1 MRFNQPT
8 QLVTAK
14 CRLEESPEADRN
26 RNTLAISLNA
36 SYYSLDE
43 LFPARVGVN
52 RAKVN
57 GMYNSVDE
65 LQRALNVQD
74 YIAER
79 GLSVAIFLALKTGKP
94 LFLEGDAGVG
104 KTEIAKVLSALL
116 DTDLIRMQCYE
127 GLDVNTAVYEWN
139 YAGQILHLRLME
151 AEGLARIDMEREL
164 FSDRFL
170 LKRPLLQAIEA
181 SENGRA
187 PVLLIDELDRSD
199 EEFEAFLLELLSHF
213 QISIPELG
221 TLKAEAPPTVIV
233 TSNRTREIHDALKRR
248 CLYYWIDYPHFHKE
262 LQIVAR
268 KAPDVPPMLARQIT
282 AFIQDMR
289 SMELFKRP
297 GIAETLDWTAALI
310 ALDQN
315 ELALETVQDTLGV
328 ILKYQDDVEM
338 LDGETIRNM
347 IERAKVEAQR
357 V

>member
-1 MRFNQPT
+1 MF
-8 QLVTAK
+8 
-14 CRLEESPEADRN
+14 D
-26 RNTLAISLNA
+26 
-36 SYYSLDE
+36 
-43 LFPARVGVN
+43 
-52 RAKVN
+52 
-57 GMYNSVDE
+57 SVDE
-65 LQRALNVQD
+65 LQQALSEQD

-79 GLSVAIFLALKTGKP
+79 GLAVAIFLSLKTGKP

-116 DTDLIRMQCYE
+116 ETDLIRMQCYE

-151 AEGLARIDMEREL
+151 AEGLGRVDMEKEL
-164 FSDRFL
+164 FSERFL
-170 LKRPLLQAIEA
+170 LKRPLLRAIEL
-181 SENGRA
+181 SKNGKA

-199 EEFEAFLLELLSHF
+199 EEFEAFLLELLSDF

-221 TLKAEAPPTVIV
+221 TVKAEVPPIVIV

-262 LQIVAR
+262 LQIVER

-297 GIAETLDWTAALI
+297 GVAETLDWTAALI

-315 ELALETVQDTLGV
+315 ELALGTVQDTLGV

-338 LDGETIRNM
+338 LDSETIRNM

-357 V
+357 A

>member
-1 MRFNQPT
+1 MF
-8 QLVTAK
+8 
-14 CRLEESPEADRN
+14 
-26 RNTLAISLNA
+26 
-36 SYYSLDE
+36 
-43 LFPARVGVN
+43 
-52 RAKVN
+52 
-57 GMYNSVDE
+57 NSVDD
-65 LQRALNVQD
+65 LQAAMTRQD

-79 GLSVAIFLALKTGKP
+79 GLAVAIYLALKTGKP

-104 KTEIAKVLSALL
+104 KTEIAKVLAALL
-116 DTDLIRMQCYE
+116 ETDLIRMQCYE
-127 GLDVNTAVYEWN
+127 GLDINTAVYEWN

-151 AEGLARIDMEREL
+151 AEGMARADMEGEL
-164 FSDRFL
+164 FSERFL
-170 LKRPLLQAIEA
+170 LKRPLLQAIE
-181 SENGRA
+181 SSKNGAA

-199 EEFEAFLLELLSHF
+199 EEFEAYLLELLSDF

-221 TLKAEAPPTVIV
+221 TVKAAAPPVVVV

-248 CLYYWIDYPHFHKE
+248 CLYFWIDYPHFHKE
-262 LQIVAR
+262 LEIVRR

-289 SMELFKRP
+289 SMELFKKP
-297 GIAETLDWTAALI
+297 GVAETLDWTAALI

-338 LDGETIRNM
+338 LDATTIQNM

>member
-1 MRFNQPT
+1 MF
-8 QLVTAK
+8 
-14 CRLEESPEADRN
+14 D
-26 RNTLAISLNA
+26 
-36 SYYSLDE
+36 
-43 LFPARVGVN
+43 
-52 RAKVN
+52 
-57 GMYNSVDE
+57 SVDE
-65 LQRALNVQD
+65 LQQALGEQD

-79 GLSVAIFLALKTGKP
+79 GLAVAIFLSLKTGKP

-116 DTDLIRMQCYE
+116 ETDLIRMQCYE

-151 AEGLARIDMEREL
+151 AEGLGRVDMEKEL
-164 FSDRFL
+164 FSERFL
-170 LKRPLLQAIEA
+170 LKRPLLRAIEL
-181 SENGRA
+181 SKNGKA

-199 EEFEAFLLELLSHF
+199 EEFEAFLLELLSDF

-221 TLKAEAPPTVIV
+221 TVKAEVPPIVIV

-262 LQIVAR
+262 LQIVER

-297 GIAETLDWTAALI
+297 GVAETLDWTAALI

-315 ELALETVQDTLGV
+315 ELALGTVQDTLGV

-338 LDGETIRNM
+338 LDSETIRNM

-357 V
+357 A

>member
-1 MRFNQPT
+1 MDSMF
-8 QLVTAK
+8 
-14 CRLEESPEADRN
+14 
-26 RNTLAISLNA
+26 
-36 SYYSLDE
+36 
-43 LFPARVGVN
+43 
-52 RAKVN
+52 
-57 GMYNSVDE
+57 NSVDE
-65 LQRALNVQD
+65 LQQALSEHD

-79 GLSVAIFLALKTGKP
+79 GLTVAIYLALKTGKP

-104 KTEIAKVLSALL
+104 KTEIAKVLSTLL

-127 GLDVNTAVYEWN
+127 GLDINTAVYEWN
-139 YAGQILHLRLME
+139 YAGQILHMRLME
-151 AEGLARIDMEREL
+151 SDGMNRDDMEHEL

-181 SENGRA
+181 TENGNP

-199 EEFEAFLLELLSHF
+199 EEFEAFLLELLSDF

-221 TLKAEAPPTVIV
+221 TIKAKVPPIVIL

-248 CLYYWIDYPHFHKE
+248 CLYYWIDYPHFRKE
-262 LQIVAR
+262 LQIVER
-268 KAPDVPPMLARQIT
+268 KAPDVAPMLARQIT

-297 GIAETLDWTAALI
+297 GVAETLDWTAALV

-315 ELALETVQDTLGV
+315 QLSLETVQDTLGV

-338 LDGETIRNM
+338 MDAQTIQTMLD
-347 IERAKVEAQR
+347 RAKVEAQR

>member
-1 MRFNQPT
+1 MF
-8 QLVTAK
+8 
-14 CRLEESPEADRN
+14 
-26 RNTLAISLNA
+26 
-36 SYYSLDE
+36 
-43 LFPARVGVN
+43 
-52 RAKVN
+52 
-57 GMYNSVDE
+57 NSVDE
-65 LQRALNVQD
+65 LQRALNQYD

-116 DTDLIRMQCYE
+116 DTSLIRMQCYE

-151 AEGLARIDMEREL
+151 TEGLARADMEKEI

-170 LKRPLLQAIEA
+170 LKRPLLQAIES
-181 SENGRA
+181 SENGQA

-199 EEFEAFLLELLSHF
+199 EEFEAFLLELLSDF

-221 TLKAEAPPTVIV
+221 TLKAKMPPTVIV

-262 LQIVAR
+262 LQIVER
-268 KAPDVPPMLARQIT
+268 KAPDVSPLLARQIT

>member
-1 MRFNQPT
+1 MF
-8 QLVTAK
+8 
-14 CRLEESPEADRN
+14 D
-26 RNTLAISLNA
+26 
-36 SYYSLDE
+36 
-43 LFPARVGVN
+43 
-52 RAKVN
+52 
-57 GMYNSVDE
+57 SVDD
-65 LQRALNVQD
+65 LQAALSGED

-79 GLSVAIFLALKTGKP
+79 GLAVAIFLALKTGKP

-104 KTEIAKVLSALL
+104 KTEIAKVLAALL

-151 AEGLARIDMEREL
+151 AEGRTREDMESEL
-164 FSDRFL
+164 FSQRFL
-170 LKRPLLQAIEA
+170 LKRPLLQAIEF
-181 SENGRA
+181 SRNGKA

-199 EEFEAFLLELLSHF
+199 EEFEAFLLELLSDY

-221 TLKAEAPPTVIV
+221 TIKAPAPPIVVV

-248 CLYYWIDYPHFHKE
+248 CLYFWIDYPHFRKE
-262 LQIVAR
+262 LEIVQR
-268 KAPDVPPMLARQIT
+268 KAPDVPPMLARQVT

-297 GIAETLDWTAALI
+297 GVAETLDWTAALI

-338 LDGETIRNM
+338 LDATTIQNM
-347 IERAKVEAQR
+347 IDRAKVEAQR
-357 V
+357 A